1 MYTAP
6 CKHTLGVSAD
16 FKEKMSQKCELAN
29 ELPNE
34 ILIYINKRMAS
45 GSREIIIPMG
55 ASLVSPHL
63 ELQFCVPPWGGQA
76 GPKGNGEQAEV
87 SYEGGRGDD

>member
-1 MYTAP
+1 M
-6 CKHTLGVSAD
+6 CKHILDVLVD

-29 ELPNE
+29 ELPSE
-34 ILIYINKRMAS
+34 ILIYINLRMVS
-45 GSREIIIPMG
+45 RSREIIIPIG
-55 ASLVSPHL
+55 GSLVSPHL